1 MSRRCA
7 ALSRMPPTEPSPGPS
22 NSGSS
27 PASLGE
33 PAPVATKG
41 SALQVPLADVPG
53 EERGAVRRE
62 AGLGRQTA
70 EAGRRRDLRELVEER
85 QQRQVRRED
94 REELPF
100 EIQAYAVVEGR
111 QGALAEVVP
120 RGAGVATTIR

>member
-1 MSRRCA
+1 
-7 ALSRMPPTEPSPGPS
+7 MPPTEPSPGPS

-41 SALQVPLADVPG
+41 SALQVPLVDVPG
-53 EERGAVRRE
+53 EERGAIGSQS
-62 AGLGRQTA
+62 GLGRQTA
-70 EAGRRRDLRELVEER
+70 EAGRRGDLRELVEER

-100 EIQAYAVVEGR
+100 EDQAP
-111 QGALAEVVP
+111 ALAE
-120 RGAGVATTIR
+120 R